1 MKKILLFIILLFIP
15 LVFFRAEEP
24 EIYSEN
30 VFLYNVN
37 EKEVMYEKNSDEK
50 IYIASLTKMMTVLV
64 AIENIEDINEMVAF
78 PEIDYDYL
86 LGYTQVGFEE
96 GQEVTYK
103 DLLNAALL
111 ASGADAT
118 EALAI
123 LVSENKSDF
132 IELMNKKA
140 EEIGLNA
147 TSFSNTMGKDGSRNY
162 STVKD
167 VFKLLNYAL
176 KNETFYKIFT
186 TLKYTP
192 TAGEKIYS
200 TLYYYNKKANLNTD
214 GIIGLKTGYTSGA
227 GLCMASLF
235 EKNNIK
241 YILVTANAPYSLEE
255 PYQVMDAVSIDN
267 YYYDNYKYINLI
279 EKGDLITTLK
289 LAPFGIK
296 EEIYADKTITDY
308 LIKDKDITYEYEGT
322 IKINGKTHI
331 GDILGEYKI
340 YYDGKEVG
348 SVDVKVE
355 DNFKNKF
362 WIFIS
367 KYMWYFI
374 AFVAFIIGIKR
385 FFRKKKRR
393 N

>member
-1 MKKILLFIILLFIP
+1 MKKVLLFIILLCIP
-15 LVFFRAEEP
+15 FVFFRAKEP

-30 VFLYNVN
+30 VFLYNMN
-37 EKEVMYEKNSDEK
+37 EKEVMFEKDADEK
-50 IYIASLTKMMTVLV
+50 IYIASLTKIMTVLV
-64 AIENIEDINEMVAF
+64 SIENIDDINEKIIF
-78 PEIDYDYL
+78 PKIDYDYL

-96 GQEVTYK
+96 GEIVSYE
-103 DLLNAALL
+103 DLLNGALL

-123 LVSENKSDF
+123 LIGGEKSEF
-132 IELMNKKA
+132 IDLMNKKA
-140 EEIGLNA
+140 KEIGLTN
-147 TSFSNTMGKDGSRNY
+147 TSFSNTMGKDGNENY

-167 VFKLLNYAL
+167 VFKLLKYAL
-176 KNETFYKIFT
+176 ENKKFYKIFT

-192 TAGEKIYS
+192 TSGDKIYS
-200 TLYYYNKKANLNTD
+200 TLYYYNKKANLDTD

-267 YYYDNYKYINLI
+267 YYYNNYRYINLI
-279 EKGDLITTLK
+279 EKGDFITTLK
-289 LAPFGIK
+289 LAPFGVK
-296 EEIYADKTITDY
+296 EKIYAEKTVRDY
-308 LIKDKDITYEYEGT
+308 LIKGKKISYKYDGS
-322 IKINGKTHI
+322 IKISGKTKI
-331 GDILGEYKI
+331 GDILGKYKI
-340 YYDGKEVG
+340 YYGGKEVG
-348 SVDVKVE
+348 SIDVKVE

-362 WIFIS
+362 WIFIA

-374 AFVAFIIGIKR
+374 ILLVIILGIKK
-385 FFRKKKRR
+385 FLKKKERR